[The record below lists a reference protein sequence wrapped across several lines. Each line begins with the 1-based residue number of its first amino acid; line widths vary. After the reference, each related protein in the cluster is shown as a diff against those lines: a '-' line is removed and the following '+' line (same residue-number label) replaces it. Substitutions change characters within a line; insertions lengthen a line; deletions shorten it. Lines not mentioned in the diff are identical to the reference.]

1 MPEWDNE
8 KYKGL
13 LTSGIWQSNYENVKK
28 ILSMKEWNN
37 PKFEKLLT
45 SNIWHSNY
53 EEIKKILTMPEW
65 DNEKY
70 SSLLTSNIW
79 KNSYKDINKKLN
91 LEYFKEDKYLQ
102 LLKPTIFSLTTKNI
116 INGIE
121 LLKEYGIDQY
131 VTNNCLRFKTKFL
144 KNLLDY
150 LTENNIGLV
159 TYNEKIA
166 NYSLNPILNTAK
178 CQLKKRYNIDVNL
191 IEKGNF
197 KRNK

>member
-1 MPEWDNE
+1 MPEWNDE
-8 KYKGL
+8 KFKYL
-13 LTSGIWQSNYENVKK
+13 LTPNIWNSNYENIKK
-28 ILSMKEWNN
+28 ILSMKEW
-37 PKFEKLLT
+37 KDDKYDYLLT
-45 SNIWHSNY
+45 SSIWYNTPK
-53 EEIKKILTMPEW
+53 EIEKILSMPEW
-65 DNEKY
+65 KDDKFKN
-70 SSLLTSNIW
+70 LLTPTIWSSNY
-79 KNSYKDINKKLN
+79 NDIKKKLN

>member
-1 MPEWDNE
+1 MKEWKDD
-8 KYKGL
+8 KYDYL
-13 LTSGIWQSNYENVKK
+13 LTSSIWYNTPKEIEK
-28 ILSMKEWNN
+28 ILSMPEWKDD
-37 PKFEKLLT
+37 KFKNLLT
-45 SNIWHSNY
+45 PTIWSSNY
-53 EEIKKILTMPEW
+53 NDIK
-65 DNEKY
+65 
-70 SSLLTSNIW
+70 
-79 KNSYKDINKKLN
+79 KKLN

-150 LTENNIGLV
+150 LIENNISLV